1 MRRALMAFVGMIGM
15 LEKINWHNHIAWRLF
30 NPRLQRSIVH
40 ILLFEIIRIYSKDF
54 YVPALRVG
62 LAGLVTH
69 HRP

>member
-40 ILLFEIIRIYSKDF
+40 YITIRNYSNIFEGF
-54 YVPALRVG
+54 LR
-62 LAGLVTH
+62 ARTES
-69 HRP
+69 RPGRPGNTS